1 MRTVRCK
8 CAWSRVNAA
17 SSGRYQCRYVSLF
30 NVTERTPRSTP
41 CTTPHHPQLSLPL
54 CPFAPLPRCPIG
66 IYQLD
71 PMLNGAWPPTYR
83 RPCNMPI
90 HTFPSRCFCVVR
102 LFVSSLQ
109 MFMREHD
116 KLRRMHQ
123 EHTRPAGGAG
133 GDTAENADN
142 STSHTHHTSARVH
155 TAAPL
160 MPSRSYVQVRKEDQ

>member
-54 CPFAPLPRCPIG
+54 CPVAPLPRWILSARSYAQWCI
-66 IYQLD
+66 
-71 PMLNGAWPPTYR
+71 PTDISSPR
-83 RPCNMPI
+83 QHA
-90 HTFPSRCFCVVR
+90 HTHIPLTMFCVVR
-102 LFVSSLQ
+102 LFVLSLQ

-142 STSHTHHTSARVH
+142 STSHTHHTSARAH